1 MNTIQN
7 QRTESAELPLL
18 PPERLR
24 LYVDGEWREAND
36 GARFAVHDPADG
48 SVVAEIADGSP
59 LDAMDALD
67 AAVAAQD
74 DWARTPP
81 RDRGEILRKAFELLT
96 EQADDFARLMTL
108 EMGKPLAESKG
119 EVAYGSEFFRWFA
132 EEAVRIHGR
141 WMQAPNGASRLLT
154 LKKPVG
160 PCLFITPWNFP
171 LAMGT
176 RKIGPAIAAGCTM
189 VVKPAALTPLSML
202 ALAAVLE
209 EAGLPPGVLNIVTT
223 TSSSKVGAE
232 LMADDRL
239 RKVSFTGSTEVGK
252 SLVRQSADELQRVS
266 MELGGNAP
274 FLVFGDADVDA
285 AVDGAMIAKMRNM
298 GEACTSANRFLVHE
312 SVAEEFGKKLGS
324 RMAALK
330 IGPGQDEGVDVGPLI
345 DADAVESVS
354 GLVTDAVHDGATLVC
369 GGSPVDGPGYFYPPT
384 VLVGVPADAR
394 INSVEIFGPVAP
406 ITTFTDE
413 AEAVTQANATEYG
426 LVSYVY
432 TRDLQRTIRLSESLD
447 FGMVGVNTGLVSNP
461 AAPFGGV
468 KASGFGREGGF
479 EGIEEYLDTTYVS
492 LPAG

>member
-1 MNTIQN
+1 MNTPQHP
-7 QRTESAELPLL
+7 QTVVDDLPLL
-18 PPERLR
+18 SSDRLR
-24 LYVDGEWREAND
+24 LYIDGEWREAND
-36 GARFAVHDPADG
+36 GARFEVHDPADG
-48 SVVAEIADGSP
+48 SVVAEVADGSP
-59 LDAMDALD
+59 DDAMDALD
-67 AAVAAQD
+67 AAVAAQQ

-81 RDRGEILRKAFELLT
+81 RDRGEILRKAFDLLT
-96 EQADDFARLMTL
+96 ARADDFARLMTL

-189 VVKPAALTPLSML
+189 IVKPAALTPLTML
-202 ALAAVLE
+202 ALADVME
-209 EAGLPPGVLNIVTT
+209 EAGLPAGVLNVVTT
-223 TSSSKVGAE
+223 TSSSKVGGA
-232 LMADDRL
+232 LMADERL

-285 AVDGAMIAKMRNM
+285 AVEGAMIAKMRNM

-312 SVAEEFGKKLGS
+312 SVAGEFAEKLGK

-330 IGPGQDEGVDVGPLI
+330 VGRGQDDGVDVGPLI
-345 DADAVESVS
+345 DSDAVESVS

-369 GGSPVDGPGYFYPPT
+369 GGEPGDGPGYFYPPT
-384 VLVGVPADAR
+384 VLVDVPADAR

-413 AEAVTQANATEYG
+413 EQAVALANGTEYG
-426 LVSYVY
+426 LVSYAY
-432 TRDLQRTIRLSESLD
+432 TRDLQRTIRLSETLD